1 MGSFLLEPAEGRKR
15 RQGHVS
21 PARWLQRAIQRQPA
35 YRFPPS
41 KANLE
46 GILEYK
52 QNPSLQAVETALAD
66 RKQKY
71 GAKINTQMKWKLS

>member
-1 MGSFLLEPAEGRKR
+1 MGAFLLEPAEGRKR
-15 RQGHVS
+15 RWGQVS
-21 PARWLQRAIQRQPA
+21 PERWLHRTIQRQSA

-52 QNPSLQAVETALAD
+52 QNPSLQAVETALAE
-66 RKQKY
+66 RKQKN
-71 GAKINTQMKWKLS
+71 GAKINTQMKWKLP